1 LGKLVLEVNAFME
14 HYKSCWSETGC
25 SVMADGWTDERQRTL
40 INFLVYCPKGVM
52 FLKSVDTSPII
63 KNSDALFK
71 IFDEIVLLVGPNN
84 IVQFI
89 TDNDA
94 TYKAAGKRVAE
105 KYGTFYGTACA
116 AHCIDLMLEDMA
128 KPHLFPVNAST
139 IETARKITKFIYN
152 HL

>member
-1 LGKLVLEVNAFME
+1 MPSYHDLRGKILGKIVLEVNTFME

-25 SVMADGWTDERQRTL
+25 SVMADGWIDERQRTL
-40 INFLVYCPKGVM
+40 INFLVYCPKGVL

-63 KNSDALFK
+63 KNSDALLK

-105 KYGTFYGTACA
+105 KYGIFY
-116 AHCIDLMLEDMA
+116 
-128 KPHLFPVNAST
+128 
-139 IETARKITKFIYN
+139 
-152 HL
+152 